1 MKMIPFNST
10 ELHRYLDAF
19 STPED
24 PVLEELSRRTH
35 LQTVYPQ
42 MMSGALQG
50 LLLQFISHMMHP
62 SRILEIGTFTGYSAI
77 CLAQGLREDGKL
89 ITIEANDE
97 YEKIIRE
104 FFEKAGIARK
114 AELVIGNALQILP
127 ELSGPFDLVF
137 IDADKKEYIDYYK
150 LVIDKVRNG
159 GILLA
164 DNVLWDGKVL
174 LPEERMDQETAAL
187 HRFNQMIVADP
198 RVENLLLP
206 LRDGLMLIRK
216 K

>member
-1 MKMIPFNST
+1 MIPFNDQQ
-10 ELHRYLDAF
+10 LQRYIETF

-50 LLLQFISHMMHP
+50 RLLQFISHMIRP
-62 SRILEIGTFTGYSAI
+62 ARILEIGTFTGYSAI
-77 CLAQGLREDGKL
+77 CLARGLREGGRL
-89 ITIEANDE
+89 ITLEANDE
-97 YEKIIRE
+97 YETIIRE
-104 FFEKAGIARK
+104 FFGKAGITDRT
-114 AELVIGNALQILP
+114 ELIIGNALKILP
-127 ELSGPFDLVF
+127 ELEGPFDLVF
-137 IDADKKEYIDYYK
+137 IDADKKEYNGYYD
-150 LVIDKVRNG
+150 LVVEKVKKG
-159 GILLA
+159 GFILT

-174 LPEERMDQETAAL
+174 SPENKMDEETAAI
-187 HRFNQMIVADP
+187 HHFNRKITADP

-206 LRDGLMLIRK
+206 VRDGVMLIRK

>member
-1 MKMIPFNST
+1 MIPFNSPG
-10 ELHRYLDAF
+10 LQRYLDTF

-50 LLLQFISHMMHP
+50 RLLQFISHMIRP
-62 SRILEIGTFTGYSAI
+62 ARILEIGTFTGYSAI
-77 CLAQGLREDGKL
+77 CLAQGLREGGKL
-89 ITIEANDE
+89 ITLEANDE

-104 FFEKAGIARK
+104 FFEKAGITGR
-114 AELVIGNALQILP
+114 AELIIGDALQILP
-127 ELSGPFDLVF
+127 ELKGPFDLVF
-137 IDADKKEYIDYYK
+137 IDADKKEYGDYYD
-150 LVIDKVRNG
+150 LVIDKVKNDG
-159 GILLA
+159 FLLV

-174 LPEERMDQETAAL
+174 SPEKRMDEETAAI
-187 HRFNQMIVADP
+187 HRFNQKITADP

-206 LRDGLMLIRK
+206 VRDGLMLIRK

>member
-1 MKMIPFNST
+1 MIPFNSPD
-10 ELHRYLDAF
+10 LQHYLDTF

-50 LLLQFISHMMHP
+50 RLLQFISRMIRP
-62 SRILEIGTFTGYSAI
+62 ARILEIGTFTGYSAI
-77 CLAQGLREDGKL
+77 CLAKGLREGGKL
-89 ITIEANDE
+89 ITLEANDE

-104 FFEKAGIARK
+104 FFEKSGITGRV
-114 AELVIGNALQILP
+114 ELIIGDALQILP
-127 ELSGPFDLVF
+127 ELAGPFDLVF
-137 IDADKKEYIDYYK
+137 IDADKREYGDYYD
-150 LVIDKVRNG
+150 LVIDKVESG
-159 GILLA
+159 GFILV
-164 DNVLWDGKVL
+164 DNVLWNGKVL
-174 LPEERMDQETAAL
+174 LPEERMDEETAAI
-187 HRFNQMIVADP
+187 HRFNQEITADP

-206 LRDGLMLIRK
+206 VRDGLMLIRK

>member
-1 MKMIPFNST
+1 MIPFNSSG
-10 ELHRYLDAF
+10 LQRYLDTF

-42 MMSGALQG
+42 MMSGPLQG
-50 LLLQFISHMMHP
+50 RLLQFISHMIRP
-62 SRILEIGTFTGYSAI
+62 ARILEIGTFTGYSAI
-77 CLAQGLREDGKL
+77 CLARGLQEGGRL
-89 ITIEANDE
+89 ITLEANDE

-104 FFEKAGIARK
+104 FFEKAGITGK
-114 AELVIGNALQILP
+114 TELIIGNALQILP
-127 ELSGPFDLVF
+127 ELKGPFDLVF
-137 IDADKKEYIDYYK
+137 IDADKKEYSDYFDQVIGK
-150 LVIDKVRNG
+150 VEAGGFILV
-159 GILLA
+159 

-174 LPEERMDQETAAL
+174 SPEERMDEETAAI
-187 HRFNQMIVADP
+187 HRFNQKITADT

-206 LRDGLMLIRK
+206 VRDGLMLIRK

>member
-1 MKMIPFNST
+1 MIPFNDQQ
-10 ELHRYLDAF
+10 LQRYIETF

-24 PVLEELSRRTH
+24 PVLEELSHRTH

-50 LLLQFISHMMHP
+50 RLLQFISHMIRP
-62 SRILEIGTFTGYSAI
+62 TRILEIGTFTGYSAI
-77 CLAQGLREDGKL
+77 CLARGLREGGCL
-89 ITIEANDE
+89 ITLEANDE

-104 FFEKAGIARK
+104 FFGKAGITDRT
-114 AELVIGNALQILP
+114 ELIIGNALEILP
-127 ELSGPFDLVF
+127 ELEGPFDLVF
-137 IDADKKEYIDYYK
+137 IDADKKEYNGYYD
-150 LVIDKVRNG
+150 LVVEKVKKG
-159 GILLA
+159 GFILT

-174 LPEERMDQETAAL
+174 SPENKMDEETAAI
-187 HRFNQMIVADP
+187 HHFNRKITADP

-206 LRDGLMLIRK
+206 VRDGIMLIRK

>member
-1 MKMIPFNST
+1 MIPFNSPG
-10 ELHRYLDAF
+10 LQRYLDTF

-50 LLLQFISHMMHP
+50 RLLQFISHMIRP
-62 SRILEIGTFTGYSAI
+62 ARILEIGTFTGYSAI
-77 CLAQGLREDGKL
+77 CLAQGLREGGKL
-89 ITIEANDE
+89 ITLEANDE

-104 FFEKAGIARK
+104 FFEKAGITGR
-114 AELVIGNALQILP
+114 AELIIGDALQILP
-127 ELSGPFDLVF
+127 ELAGPFDLVF
-137 IDADKKEYIDYYK
+137 IDADKKEYGDYYDQVIGK
-150 LVIDKVRNG
+150 VEDGGFLLV
-159 GILLA
+159 

-174 LPEERMDQETAAL
+174 SPEDQMDEETAAI
-187 HRFNQMIVADP
+187 HRFNQKITADP

-206 LRDGLMLIRK
+206 VRDGLMLIRK

>member
-1 MKMIPFNST
+1 MIPFNSSG
-10 ELHRYLDAF
+10 LQRYLDTF

-42 MMSGALQG
+42 MISGPLQG
-50 LLLQFISHMMHP
+50 RLLQFISHMIRP
-62 SRILEIGTFTGYSAI
+62 ARILEIGTFTGYSAI
-77 CLAQGLREDGKL
+77 CLARGLREGGRL
-89 ITIEANDE
+89 ITLEANDE

-104 FFEKAGIARK
+104 FFEKAGITGN
-114 AELVIGNALQILP
+114 AELIIGNALQILP
-127 ELSGPFDLVF
+127 ELKGPFDLVF
-137 IDADKKEYIDYYK
+137 IDADKKEYSDYFDQVIGK
-150 LVIDKVRNG
+150 VEAGGFILV
-159 GILLA
+159 

-174 LPEERMDQETAAL
+174 SPEERMDEETAAI
-187 HRFNQMIVADP
+187 HRFNQKITADT

-206 LRDGLMLIRK
+206 VRDGLMLIRK